1 MKPVIIKVPRKGDKI
16 LALRSGSDHTVVA
29 HGRNLRVVVENAGKS
44 GAKQP
49 VFAFI
54 PKENV
59 RYIF

>member
-1 MKPVIIKVPRKGDKI
+1 MKPVIIKVPRKSDRI

-29 HGRNLRVVVENAGKS
+29 HGRSLRAVMETAAKS
-44 GAKQP
+44 GATQP
-49 VFAFI
+49 VYAFV